1 MTLIKKEA
9 IPAVALTEMND
20 VHYEEIEII
29 NQLHELVLAK
39 KNNELISEKLQEL
52 KEHTIA
58 HFANEER
65 LMQEH
70 GFPPYPIHKYNH
82 DQFLNE
88 FAVLAQNWESTK
100 DVEPLK
106 TFLET
111 TLPEWLNN
119 HISTLDTVTAM
130 FLNEKIGK

>member
-20 VHYEEIEII
+20 VHYEEIVII
-29 NQLHELVLAK
+29 NQLHDIVISGSD
-39 KNNELISEKLQEL
+39 NDLISEKLLEL
-52 KEHTIA
+52 KDHTVA

-82 DQFLNE
+82 DMFLNE
-88 FAVLAQNWESTK
+88 FALLVQNWESTK
-100 DVEPLK
+100 DTEPLK
-106 TFLET
+106 VFLET
-111 TLPEWLNN
+111 TLPEWLHN

-130 FLNEKIGK
+130 FLNEKIV

>member
-1 MTLIKKEA
+1 MALIKKEE

-29 NQLHELVLAK
+29 NQLHELVLSEQ
-39 KNNELISEKLQEL
+39 NIELISEKLQEL
-52 KEHTIA
+52 KAHTIA

-70 GFPPYPIHKYNH
+70 RFPPYPIHKYNH
-82 DQFLNE
+82 DMFLNE
-88 FAVLAQNWESTK
+88 IAMLAQNWESTK
-100 DVEPLK
+100 DKKPLK
-106 TFLET
+106 IFLET
-111 TLPEWLNN
+111 TLPEWLHN

-130 FLNEKIGK
+130 FLNEKIG

>member
-29 NQLHELVLAK
+29 NQLHELVLSGQ
-39 KNNELISEKLQEL
+39 NEDFISDKLLEL

-88 FAVLAQNWESTK
+88 FAVLVQNWELSK

-106 TFLET
+106 MFLET
-111 TLPEWLNN
+111 TSPEWLHN

-130 FLNEKIGK
+130 FLNEQIG

>member
-9 IPAVALTEMND
+9 IPAVALIEMND

-29 NQLHELVLAK
+29 NQLHELVVSGQDSG
-39 KNNELISEKLQEL
+39 LISEKLKEL
-52 KEHTIA
+52 QAHTIE

-65 LMQEH
+65 LMQEY

-82 DQFLNE
+82 DQFLND
-88 FAVLAQNWESTK
+88 FAGLVKNWESTK
-100 DVEPLK
+100 DPKELLF
-106 TFLET
+106 FLEN
-111 TLPEWLNN
+111 TLPEWLHN

-130 FLNEKIGK
+130 FLKEKIG